1 MTHLPTHWTVRLITE
16 VTTVLD
22 QTFNWYRRIV
32 VTFITQTSDT
42 HSPVFINIQI
52 ICVVSLTIIFV
63 LNILIHIFWVYLMLV
78 YILTY
83 VYLFTSLVILSYPY
97 TVNSDGNTKYIRYMF
112 SIVAFLA
119 FGATIT
125 SFQHQFFFTVL
136 TQS

>member
-1 MTHLPTHWTVRLITE
+1 
-16 VTTVLD
+16 
-22 QTFNWYRRIV
+22 
-32 VTFITQTSDT
+32 
-42 HSPVFINIQI
+42 
-52 ICVVSLTIIFV
+52 
-63 LNILIHIFWVYLMLV
+63 MLV

-97 TVNSDGNTKYIRYMF
+97 TVNSDGNTKSIRYMF

-119 FGATIT
+119 FGATLT